1 MASETRTE
9 TRTGTRTGTRRHT
22 NRVAY
27 KDSTKRGVI
36 NPSFFIVKLYYKI
49 L

>member
-22 NRVAY
+22 QLGWHIKIVP
-27 KDSTKRGVI
+27 RGE
-36 NPSFFIVKLYYKI
+36 
-49 L
+49 

>member
-22 NRVAY
+22 QLGWHIKIVL
-27 KDSTKRGVI
+27 RGE
-36 NPSFFIVKLYYKI
+36 
-49 L
+49 